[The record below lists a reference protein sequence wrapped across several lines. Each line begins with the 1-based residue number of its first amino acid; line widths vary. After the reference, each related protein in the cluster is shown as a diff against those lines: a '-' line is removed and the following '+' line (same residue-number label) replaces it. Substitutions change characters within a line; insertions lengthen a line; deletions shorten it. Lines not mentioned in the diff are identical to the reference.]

1 MPIVVV
7 NKERISVLVFAYD
20 SIGFKR
26 VETFVIGNGL
36 EENATSLFN
45 GSIVAIKRFV
55 AIGFSV
61 SEILNDH
68 IAKECDKQRT
78 PKEGKIVVMGPHG
91 QGNSY

>member
-26 VETFVIGNGL
+26 VETFVVGDSFK
-36 EENATSLFN
+36 ENATSLFN
-45 GSIVAIKRFV
+45 SFIIAVKRFV

-61 SEILNDH
+61 L
-68 IAKECDKQRT
+68 
-78 PKEGKIVVMGPHG
+78 
-91 QGNSY
+91 

>member
-26 VETFVIGNGL
+26 VETFVVGDSL
-36 EENATSLFN
+36 EENATSFFN

-61 SEILNDH
+61 L
-68 IAKECDKQRT
+68 
-78 PKEGKIVVMGPHG
+78 
-91 QGNSY
+91 